1 MTIKNKTCS
10 PNIPSPSRGFTMLE
24 IVAVLVILGV
34 LAAVAVN
41 RFTDIG
47 AKDVAAANTLKV
59 HLRYAQLRAMGDVN
73 DWGIEIEADTYTL
86 VRDNGNV
93 PTGNSLPDLPGA
105 PYLPGEDSYKN
116 ENLDAT
122 LSPQDTIM
130 FSAARGRPY
139 LEGSDPENF
148 PNPYEIT
155 VGNSQTINITTET
168 GFIE

>member
-47 AKDVAAANTLKV
+47 AKDVAEANTLKV
-59 HLRYAQLRAMGDVN
+59 HLRYAQLRAMGDIFP
-73 DWGIEIEADTYTL
+73 WGIEIEEGQYTL
-86 VRDNGNV
+86 LRENGDALN
-93 PTGNSLPDLPGA
+93 
-105 PYLPGEDSYKN
+105 LPGESSTTKEDIEVNIDS
-116 ENLDAT
+116 AT
-122 LSPQDTIM
+122 IW
-130 FSAARGRPY
+130 FSAARGQPMDGPEQDPRSND
-139 LEGSDPENF
+139 LEIS
-148 PNPYEIT
+148 
-155 VGNSQTINITTET
+155 VGNQTITITAET